1 MLWWGSRK
9 LSWVGGVVGSQP
21 QVRRRPEHELL
32 RPAFVTAF
40 RLSSVDTED
49 EVQLLIVHPVDEL
62 HIN

>member
-1 MLWWGSRK
+1 M
-9 LSWVGGVVGSQP
+9 GSQP